1 MKKKEDL
8 NRLKVGLVEKKCTN
22 KWLAGKLNR
31 DQATISKWCTNTA
44 QPPLETLISISKLLN
59 IDIKELINN
68 HE

>member
-8 NRLKVGLVEKKCTN
+8 TRLKVVLAEKKCTN

>member
-8 NRLKVGLVEKKCTN
+8 NRLKVVLAEKKCTN

-44 QPPLETLISISKLLN
+44 QPS
-59 IDIKELINN
+59 
-68 HE
+68 

>member
-1 MKKKEDL
+1 ML
-8 NRLKVGLVEKKCTN
+8 AEKKCAN

-44 QPPLETLISISKLLN
+44 QPPLEILISISKLLN

>member
-8 NRLKVGLVEKKCTN
+8 NRLKVVLAEKKCTN

-31 DQATISKWCTNTA
+31 DQATNSKWCTNTA